1 MNGFATR
8 DNVEQI
14 WSEGISHGEMV
25 RYNPD
30 QTMTI
35 DPCRP
40 LEYLFQGNDPAVHV
54 DDYIKIPYRL
64 GVITAKGESS
74 KRTLPLIQPA
84 PAWSPRARPPGNA
97 SRKGGKL

>member
-1 MNGFATR
+1 MNMFAGLY
-8 DNVEQI
+8 NVEQR

-25 RYNPD
+25 RTNVD

-54 DDYIKIPYRL
+54 DDYIKLPYRL
-64 GVITAKGESS
+64 GVITAKGDNPVSALC
-74 KRTLPLIQPA
+74 R
-84 PAWSPRARPPGNA
+84 R
-97 SRKGGKL
+97 